1 MNFLRFLFGTLLLAA
16 LVGAGYLGYQEYL
29 APVTPTPT
37 PVLEAPGPALVTAE
51 GRVVPN
57 QHVTL
62 AFPLAGPVAHV
73 WVEEGD
79 WVQEGDVLVE
89 LDVPELVAQVE
100 QAQAAL
106 EVAQIQRD
114 LLPKRAS
121 DEEQRMAEARV
132 EQAQAALDAAL
143 ATLEKASLV
152 APFDGTVTEV
162 LVQESEVAPPLTP
175 VVVLADTS
183 QWKVE
188 TLDLRE
194 EDVVKLQ
201 EGQPATVKVAA
212 LPDLVLVGRISQIA
226 RSASSHR
233 GNVTYTITVD
243 LLTQEVEELSWG
255 MTAFVE
261 ADPEQAQ
268 VLIPPVTPEPT
279 PTPTETPTPTPDP
292 EQADAPVT
300 ATPMPAVVHV
310 VERGENLSQIAEKYG
325 TTMSAIREENNL
337 RGTILYPGQKLTIP
351 VTPTPQAGD

>member
-1 MNFLRFLFGTLLLAA
+1 MNILRFLFGTILLALLA
-16 LVGAGYLGYQEYL
+16 GAGYLGYQEYL

-37 PVLEAPGPALVTAE
+37 PVLEASGPVLVTAE

-57 QHVTL
+57 RHVTL

-73 WVEEGD
+73 WVKEGD
-79 WVQEGDVLVE
+79 PVQEGDVLVE
-89 LDVPELVAQVE
+89 LDAPELVAQVE

-106 EVAQIQRD
+106 EMAQIQRD

-121 DEEQRMAEARV
+121 DEEQRLAEARV

-152 APFDGTVTEV
+152 APFDGVVTEI
-162 LVQESEVAPPLTP
+162 LFQEGETAPPLAP
-175 VVVLADTS
+175 VLVLADTS

-194 EDVVKLQ
+194 EDVVKLR

-212 LPDLVLVGRISQIA
+212 LPDLVLVGRVSRIA

-233 GNVTYTITVD
+233 GNVTYTVTVD

-261 ADPEQAQ
+261 ADPEQAK
-268 VLIPPVTPEPT
+268 VLIPPVTPQPT
-279 PTPTETPTPTPDP
+279 PTPSETPTPTPDP
-292 EQADAPVT
+292 EQAGASTT
-300 ATPMPAVVHV
+300 ATPMPRVVHMV
-310 VERGENLSQIAEKYG
+310 QRGESLSQIAQKYG
-325 TTMSAIREENNL
+325 VTVAAIREENNL
-337 RGTILYPGQKLTIP
+337 RGTILYTGQRLTIP
-351 VTPTPQAGD
+351 VTPTPTPEE